1 VNRNNIAIAA
11 IVAALL
17 LIAGGAQ
24 TQSTSGSVG
33 RYQLFSGET
42 DAGTSGPPHR
52 AILRIDTATGTVD
65 EWITSSVV
73 DSWHRTGTLSATK
86 GTK

>member
-1 VNRNNIAIAA
+1 MTKANIIAI
-11 IVAALL
+11 
-17 LIAGGAQ
+17 LIAAAVLMLSGRAQ
-24 TQSTSGSVG
+24 TQSTTGPVG

-42 DAGTSGPPHR
+42 DAGTPGPPHR
-52 AILRIDTATGTVD
+52 AILRIDTTTGAVD
-65 EWITSSVV
+65 EWITSSIV